1 MTVWHTCGIR
11 VAYVWHR
18 LCRPHAT
25 LSGLRIHAR
34 RSLSTTWPR
43 CRRGY
48 VRSSRRSTSS
58 APPRRSPSVQSMPSR
73 PSVKSFITN
82 RTRSSRLWAPARLV
96 PPASLQ
102 QGRHGVVLCGGAL
115 VFSFT
120 RVGGRAAAVHSGNA
134 RGREA
139 ERGRYFAMDRRLTAC
154 VSGYNSRLSV
164 SATHLRP
171 LRRRARGPLRSCLGV
186 RRVCAFAKG

>member
-1 MTVWHTCGIR
+1 MRSECDLSAIWVRPRLRSECDLSAIWVRSESQCFDALDDR

-18 LCRPHAT
+18 RCRPHAT
-25 LSGLRIHAR
+25 PSGLRIHAR

-48 VRSSRRSTSS
+48 VRSSSRSTSS

-73 PSVKSFITN
+73 PSVKSFTTN

-102 QGRHGVVLCGGAL
+102 QGRHGVVHCVVERAFFKAFDPENCGRAGWRLGAHCL
-115 VFSFT
+115 VFVHRIRERT
-120 RVGGRAAAVHSGNA
+120 RGGG
-134 RGREA
+134 
-139 ERGRYFAMDRRLTAC
+139 L
-154 VSGYNSRLSV
+154 
-164 SATHLRP
+164 
-171 LRRRARGPLRSCLGV
+171 
-186 RRVCAFAKG
+186 

>member
-1 MTVWHTCGIR
+1 MRSESQCFDALDDR

-25 LSGLRIHAR
+25 PSGLRIQAR

-48 VRSSRRSTSS
+48 VRSSSRSTSS

-73 PSVKSFITN
+73 PSVKSFTTN

-115 VFSFT
+115 VLFIHA
-120 RVGGRAAAVHSGNA
+120 GRWPSCRCSQRKCERQ
-134 RGREA
+134 RGRE
-139 ERGRYFAMDRRLTAC
+139 
-154 VSGYNSRLSV
+154 
-164 SATHLRP
+164 
-171 LRRRARGPLRSCLGV
+171 GPVFRNGPPINGLCIRI
-186 RRVCAFAKG
+186 